1 MSPFRLALR
10 NFAFH
15 WRSNCAVAL
24 GVLAATAVLT
34 GALVVG
40 DSVRGSLRHLA
51 MERLG
56 RIDSALVTTHF
67 FHEAMADE
75 IAAAPGFQSDFT
87 AALPAILLQ
96 GTLEST
102 SGEHHRRAGNVA
114 LFGVGPSFW
123 QLGNG
128 GPKNPPGR
136 NEIVLN
142 QPLAEQL
149 HVGPPQQQ
157 PDGSMKFDEMILRLP
172 QAAEVPADSPL
183 GAKPKPSAVG
193 V

>member
-1 MSPFRLALR
+1 M
-10 NFAFH
+10 
-15 WRSNCAVAL
+15 
-24 GVLAATAVLT
+24 AATAVLT

-56 RIDSALVTTHF
+56 RIDSALVTPHF
-67 FHEAMADE
+67 FHEALADE

-87 AALPAILLQ
+87 NALPAILLQ

-114 LFGVGPSFW
+114 LVGVGPAFW

-128 GPKNPPGR
+128 GPKSPPGR

-142 QPLAEQL
+142 QPLADQL

-157 PDGSMKFDEMILRLP
+157 PDGSRKFDELILRLP
-172 QAAEVPADSPL
+172 RAAEVPADSPL
-183 GAKPKPSAVG
+183 GAKPKPSAAG